1 MLDIEE
7 STSRSQCTRAK
18 TMLET
23 ILVKKKILE
32 KPGDAYVLT
41 AAFKKLFKYT
51 TCMIPTIQMNLN
63 NTSRIR

>member
-23 ILVKKKILE
+23 ILVKKKIID
-32 KPGDAYVLT
+32 KPGDAYSLT
-41 AAFKKLFKYT
+41 GAL
-51 TCMIPTIQMNLN
+51 
-63 NTSRIR
+63 R